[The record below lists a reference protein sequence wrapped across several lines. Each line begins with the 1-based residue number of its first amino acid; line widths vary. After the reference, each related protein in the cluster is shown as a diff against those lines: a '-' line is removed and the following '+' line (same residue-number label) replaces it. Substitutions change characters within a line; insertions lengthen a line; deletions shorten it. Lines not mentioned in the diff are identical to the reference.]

1 MDKEFIEFIEWI
13 TESVF
18 EDDWLYNQMFYRE
31 IILRKLV
38 KLNMVLE
45 IDDEYILIHTRSEKN
60 G

>member
-1 MDKEFIEFIEWI
+1 MDKEFIEFVEWI
-13 TESVF
+13 ADSVF

-38 KLNMVLE
+38 KLNMVLQ
-45 IDDEYILIHTRSEKN
+45 IDDEYISIQRSDKN